1 MTSYIYAN
9 KKMFL
14 VDKHNFATIVC
25 FGKVY
30 LLSKFFASGKMGS
43 AQKMLIKINPSL
55 LQNLKTFLFNVYV
68 YSDPN
73 MKHLFVSWKGYYVM
87 NHSTSYHCKS
97 SFFKPESPFILLH
110 ISRAALQLIFLC
122 FSYST
127 IINKKVILKIASK
140 WCNHYMKL

>member
-1 MTSYIYAN
+1 MYSVVPVLLVARQFSRNDQLHAN

-14 VDKHNFATIVC
+14 VDKHNFATNVY
-25 FGKVY
+25 FRKVY

-73 MKHLFVSWKGYYVM
+73 MNHLFVNIYKIFYVM
-87 NHSTSYHCKS
+87 NHSTSFALRIFY
-97 SFFKPESPFILLH
+97 FFSNLRVLSYYCTFQGLL
-110 ISRAALQLIFLC
+110 S
-122 FSYST
+122 
-127 IINKKVILKIASK
+127 N
-140 WCNHYMKL
+140 